1 MRAFTDIVW
10 ASILLHRFILLF
22 LLCASNIAWG
32 KASIAI
38 IDDTHSTFNIGQSAF
53 YYLDE
58 TQSLSYQDISSDY
71 YSKRFRPLARDYL
84 QFGMVKGNIWI
95 RTEAAVQTTI
105 QTPIIL
111 DISAPRLQRLDLFL
125 PNLYGHQAQVELGG
139 ARPYANLPIEGL
151 SYAYPIPSNIPPIF
165 TIYIKMSS
173 HLPINANI
181 ELKTLSEATKDS
193 QNEILITG
201 LLIGILLTLF
211 LCNVFFFIKTT
222 HAMYLIYGVM
232 LVGIV
237 VLHLTLH
244 DHISPLFPNHT
255 GIQERIY
262 NLAAL
267 SCLTAVVFFSRLY
280 LDTKRH
286 LPTMDKV
293 LILIGSINALFA
305 FIFAVMPERI
315 NIMILSAMVVA
326 TLIILTFHAI
336 YAFVKNVP
344 YSGYYLAARILLFT
358 GHFAW
363 ILSVYGI
370 IPSQILL
377 EWGLTITIILEA
389 LIHFTGMIAQ
399 TTPLLQK
406 YAHRRGYSQAEMF
419 DLLSDLSSRLRRQIN
434 VIGGGIAH
442 LKPALKSA
450 DAKLFLDS
458 SQVANNNIKSLIK
471 RVDVLTD
478 IKGNLAAEQAMP
490 LALNKLIDEAHE
502 NFQQLDQDD
511 TNLTINLENT
521 EQVEVLQNA
530 TLIKHLIEVLAQEF
544 KHFSDQALN
553 LHFIRHEINREGVT
567 MLEIQCSPLPTR
579 VHSQFSHFDLGMS
592 YIRLVIDHLN
602 GKLVELNNNSV
613 DEKTQSHPS
622 INIQIPIRVHL
633 RQTQPMDQFADQFDI
648 ILFGQSDEDMQ
659 KAQALTNN
667 HNHKVEQFSELETL
681 IGYFQNPDLR
691 QSGSVI
697 LVFDNGGHIPHVT
710 LQRLL
715 PLMRDEDQCLLISKN
730 VKMSLDYTQK
740 LGFDDLLSCAD
751 IDDELETRLTKLIQ
765 KGVRLKSSP
774 LSRIKALRKSP

>member
-1 MRAFTDIVW
+1 MRAFTDIAW

-38 IDDTHSTFNIGQSAF
+38 IDDTHATFNIGQSAF
-53 YYLDE
+53 YYIDE
-58 TQSLSYQDISSDY
+58 TKNLSYRDISSDE

-84 QFGMVKGNIWI
+84 QFGIVQGNIWI
-95 RTEAAVQTTI
+95 RTEAAIQTTS
-105 QTPIIL
+105 QTPVIL
-111 DISAPRLQRLDLFL
+111 DISAPRLQQLDLFL
-125 PNLYGHQAQVELGG
+125 PNLYGNQAQIELGG

-151 SYAYPIPSNIPPIF
+151 SYAYPIPSNISPVF

-193 QNEILITG
+193 QNEILFTG

-211 LCNVFFFIKTT
+211 ICNVFFFIKTS
-222 HAMYLIYGVM
+222 HAMYLIYGFM
-232 LVGIV
+232 LAGIA

-244 DHISPLFPNHT
+244 DHISQFFPNHPGT
-255 GIQERIY
+255 PERIY
-262 NLAAL
+262 NLASL
-267 SCLTAVVFFSRLY
+267 SCLTAIVFFSRLY

-286 LPTMDKV
+286 LPTMDKM
-293 LILIGSINALFA
+293 LLLIGSINALFA
-305 FIFAVMPERI
+305 VAFTIMPDKI
-315 NIMILSAMVVA
+315 NIMILSATAVA
-326 TLIILTFHAI
+326 TLVLLTFHAI

-344 YSGYYLAARILLFT
+344 YSGYYLTARILLFT

-363 ILSVYGI
+363 ILSVYGVL
-370 IPSQILL
+370 PSPVLL

-442 LKPALKSA
+442 LKPALKSVEA
-450 DAKLFLDS
+450 RIFLDS
-458 SQVANNNIKSLIK
+458 SQIANNNIKGLIE

-478 IKGNLAAEQAMP
+478 IKDNLVSEQAMP

-502 NFQQLDQDD
+502 NFLQLDQDD
-511 TNLTINLENT
+511 TTLSINTDNT
-521 EQVEVLQNA
+521 EQVEVLQNTA
-530 TLIKHLIEVLAQEF
+530 LIKHLIEVLAQEF

-553 LHFIRHEINREGVT
+553 LNFICHEINREGIT
-567 MLEIQCSPLPTR
+567 MLEIQCGPLPTR
-579 VHSQFSHFDLGMS
+579 VHNQYSHFDLGMS
-592 YIRLVIDHLN
+592 YIQLLVDHLN
-602 GKLVELNNNSV
+602 GKLIDLNNTATDENS
-613 DEKTQSHPS
+613 QYHRS

-633 RQTQPMDQFADQFDI
+633 RQTQPLDQFADQFDI
-648 ILFGQSDEDMQ
+648 ILFGQSDDYMQ

-667 HNHKVEQFSELETL
+667 HSHKVEQFSELEAL
-681 IGYFQNPDLR
+681 IGYFQRPDLR
-691 QSGSVI
+691 QSGSII

-730 VKMSLDYTQK
+730 VKMSLDYAQK

-751 IDDELETRLTKLIQ
+751 IDDHLESRLTKLIQ